1 MRPEEVQMSK
11 KHVAVF
17 NNQTLRASELF
28 PDYVCKR
35 PEEALSDP
43 RFMFEE

>member
-1 MRPEEVQMSK
+1 MSK
-11 KHVAVF
+11 KLAVF
-17 NNQTLRASELF
+17 NEQTLRASELL